1 MLKNAHNQGEKKK
14 VFSEVES
21 FDKIIAMNI
30 EQLFGCKPLYM
41 KLHT

>member
-1 MLKNAHNQGEKKK
+1 MHTIKGKKK

-41 KLHT
+41 KLYT